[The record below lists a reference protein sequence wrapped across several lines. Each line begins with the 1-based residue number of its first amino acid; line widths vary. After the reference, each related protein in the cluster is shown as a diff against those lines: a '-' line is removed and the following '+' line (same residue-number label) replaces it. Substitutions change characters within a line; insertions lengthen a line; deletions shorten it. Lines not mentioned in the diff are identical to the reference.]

1 MKIVIDTN
9 VFLSSL
15 FSKNGASHK
24 LVLWI
29 VNQYKQNHKKYNVIS
44 NTLVTEFDDVLTR
57 DKNIEKFK
65 NFSISEVKEFIDG
78 ICLISNHQRINFL
91 WRPFLKDSNDDMVLE
106 VAFNSKADYIVT
118 HNIKDFKGV
127 EDNFNIEVMTPKE
140 FLIKIGEN
148 CNKSK

>member
-1 MKIVIDTN
+1 MTMKIVIDTN

-127 EDNFNIEVMTPKE
+127 EDNFNIEVITPKE
-140 FLIKIGEN
+140 FLIKIGVL
-148 CNKSK
+148 K

>member
-29 VNQYKQNHKKYNVIS
+29 VSQYQNSNKKYNVIS
-44 NTLVTEFDDVLTR
+44 NTLLTEYEDVLTR
-57 DKNIEKFK
+57 DENIDKFK
-65 NFSISEVKEFIDG
+65 NFSIKEVEEFIDG
-78 ICLISNHQRINFL
+78 LCLISNHQKINFL
-91 WRPFLKDSNDDMVLE
+91 WRPFLRDSNDDMVLE
-106 VAFNSKADYIVT
+106 VAFNSGADYIVT

-127 EDNFNIEVMTPKE
+127 KENFNIKIVTPKE
-140 FLIKIGEN
+140 FLLKIGEN
-148 CNKSK
+148 C

>member
-29 VNQYKQNHKKYNVIS
+29 VNQYKNSHKKYNIIS
-44 NTLVTEFDDVLTR
+44 NTLVTEYEDVLTR
-57 DKNIEKFK
+57 EKNIEKFK
-65 NFSISEVKEFIDG
+65 NFSIYDVKEFIDG
-78 ICLISNHQRINFL
+78 ICLISNHQKINFL
-91 WRPFLKDSNDDMVLE
+91 WRPFLRDSNDDMVLE
-106 VAFNSKADYIVT
+106 VAFNSRADYIVT

-127 EDNFNIEVMTPKE
+127 KENFNIEIITPKE
-140 FLIKIGEN
+140 FLLKIGEI
-148 CNKSK
+148 K